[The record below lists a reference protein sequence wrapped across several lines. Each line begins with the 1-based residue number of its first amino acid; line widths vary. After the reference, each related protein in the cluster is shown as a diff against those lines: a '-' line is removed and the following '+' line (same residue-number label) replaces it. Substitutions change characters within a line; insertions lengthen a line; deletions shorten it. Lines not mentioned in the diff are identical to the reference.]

1 MAEHPSAND
10 LGDAVRSLDFEAVK
24 CSLDAGG
31 DPNARGITGWTPL
44 HYVCWFG
51 REDLVKLLLSRGAD
65 VNAKNDAGET
75 PLHWAFSNGRTD
87 TVILLLTVGAD
98 VNVKDNAGETL
109 LHRSCECEKFDL
121 SLLLIEY
128 GADVNAKNKWGFT
141 PLHWACKY
149 YSLGLARMLLKNGAD
164 PNARDDNGAAP
175 MDMILTNEL
184 ANEYFAKAVKKAIA
198 RTHAAGRPSF
208 HGDGF
213 GLFYL
218 YPDGHKEYIS
228 EAEADE
234 ILKGRDRYNT
244 DPETLLKK
252 RSDDVSKH

>member
-75 PLHWAFSNGRTD
+75 PLHWA
-87 TVILLLTVGAD
+87 
-98 VNVKDNAGETL
+98 
-109 LHRSCECEKFDL
+109 
-121 SLLLIEY
+121 
-128 GADVNAKNKWGFT
+128 
-141 PLHWACKY
+141 CKY
-149 YSLGLARMLLKNGAD
+149 YSLGLARMLLENGAD

>member
-1 MAEHPSAND
+1 MIAPGRSKPGKGLQKDLHDAIRLCSYND
-10 LGDAVRSLDFEAVK
+10 LRRAIQ
-24 CSLDAGG
+24 
-31 DPNARGITGWTPL
+31 N
-44 HYVCWFG
+44 
-51 REDLVKLLLSRGAD
+51 GAD
-65 VNAKNDAGET
+65 VNSGDYLDKSDFY
-75 PLHWAFSNGRTD
+75 PLLQAC
-87 TVILLLTVGAD
+87 AD
-98 VNVKDNAGETL
+98 SKGLWIV
-109 LHRSCECEKFDL
+109 R
-121 SLLLIEY
+121 LLIE
-128 GADVNAKNKWGFT
+128 
-141 PLHWACKY
+141 H
-149 YSLGLARMLLKNGAD
+149 GAD

-244 DPETLLKK
+244 DPEILKALGRDK
-252 RSDDVSKH
+252 EQ

>member
-51 REDLVKLLLSRGAD
+51 REDLVKLLLS
-65 VNAKNDAGET
+65 
-75 PLHWAFSNGRTD
+75 P
-87 TVILLLTVGAD
+87 VGAD

-149 YSLGLARMLLKNGAD
+149 YSLGLARMLLENGAD
-164 PNARDDNGAAP
+164 P
-175 MDMILTNEL
+175 TNEL
-184 ANEYFAKAVKKAIA
+184 ANEYTEA
-198 RTHAAGRPSF
+198 REALLALFQELAPAAYFEAFCTAQSPSP
-208 HGDGF
+208 GA
-213 GLFYL
+213 
-218 YPDGHKEYIS
+218 S
-228 EAEADE
+228 
-234 ILKGRDRYNT
+234 R
-244 DPETLLKK
+244 
-252 RSDDVSKH
+252 